1 MKSDLADLN
10 IQLDV
15 RGLQWQAQWSQGK
28 SQDPTK
34 RQDIFIFY
42 WWPDYPDPVSWF
54 YNLFRTEAKPF
65 FNLSYYSNPAL
76 DSEIDQTASLA
87 ATDRAAAAQNYH
99 DMQVTLLQDGV
110 AIPVYTQV
118 YQRAMLSSVSGFQ
131 DNPAYPSVVFAY
143 DLTPEA

>member
-1 MKSDLADLN
+1 
-10 IQLDV
+10 
-15 RGLQWQAQWSQGK
+15 
-28 SQDPTK
+28 
-34 RQDIFIFY
+34 
-42 WWPDYPDPVSWF
+42 VSWF
-54 YNLFRTEAKPF
+54 YTLFRTEAKPF

-76 DSEIDQTASLA
+76 DSEIDQAASLA
-87 ATDRAAAAQNYH
+87 ATDRAAAAQKYH

-143 DLTPEA
+143 NLTTEA